1 MSPQV
6 PLHVNPGDELPIYR
20 QLVRQI
26 SDAIAGGRL
35 RCGER
40 LPSHRDLAAQLVI
53 APLTVKKAYDEL
65 EREGLIATQR
75 GRGTFVSEIIRTA
88 NAAESR
94 ERLRDA
100 AERLLSQAALVG
112 VPLKEVV
119 DLLEEIQDARKEHAE
134 RASPGSGG

>member
-1 MSPQV
+1 MSPGV
-6 PLHVNPGDELPIYR
+6 PLHVDPGHELPIYR

-35 RCGER
+35 ADGEQ
-40 LPSHRDLAAQLVI
+40 LPSHRDLATRLVI

-65 EREGLIATQR
+65 EKEGLLQQR
-75 GRGTFVSEIIRTA
+75 RGLGSFVRRPVSDA
-88 NAAESR
+88 DPDKGR

-112 VPLKEVV
+112 VPFSDVIR
-119 DLLEEIQDARKEHAE
+119 LLEEVQKGIE
-134 RASPGSGG
+134 S